1 MKRKAVIILSLILV
15 LALLLVGCGPKS
27 SPKKK
32 PTPTVTDEDKIRSQM
47 ATWAEAWETQD
58 PNNLRTTM
66 VETDFSFTCTGGL
79 ADKELTGLTIDG
91 FVMAAR
97 YYLFWGLYTSSR
109 VDINSITIDG
119 KSASLKGEWANGN
132 DLGGLIYTVEAGF
145 LKDDE
150 QWLISSLVITLSGGY
165 FEGEENE
172 EYDEERHASY
182 ISFEIGE
189 EHYIFHDQ
197 YGGND
202 REMVSYNPS
211 HTFSI
216 RAEKVSGWVTLTLD
230 FSLEGE
236 SGNPEFVSG
245 ICYNEA
251 GDRYETKAPDFI
263 KSMEA
268 DFVNGSV
275 HGTFS
280 GEMESEDKDI
290 VEITNGEFHFNHEFN
305 PPVVTIDKE
314 EEPVSGLIAISG
326 TWYDES
332 ELSHIWVS
340 IYHHSTSEGSDDQG
354 AAIIGDDHTWTFP
367 FDSNIVSDGECTIT
381 VYAVDKYWATSE
393 EAVSTMIVKN
403 ESP

>member
-32 PTPTVTDEDKIRSQM
+32 PNPAVTDEAKIRSQM
-47 ATWAEAWETQD
+47 AKWAKAWETRD
-58 PNNLRTTM
+58 PKNFSTTM
-66 VETDFSFTCTGGL
+66 VETDISLTYSGYGY
-79 ADKELTGLTIDG
+79 KELTGLTIDSFFG
-91 FVMAAR
+91 AAR
-97 YYLFWGLYTSSR
+97 YYQLWGFATSSR

-132 DLGGLIYTVEAGF
+132 DLGGLRYAVEASF

-150 QWLISSLVITLSGGY
+150 QWLISALVITLSGNY
-165 FEGEENE
+165 LEGEENE
-172 EYDEERHASY
+172 EYDKERHASY
-182 ISFEIGE
+182 ISFKVGDER
-189 EHYIFHDQ
+189 YIFHDQ

-202 REMVSYNPS
+202 QEMVSYNPS
-211 HTFSI
+211 HTFLI
-216 RAEKVSGWVTLTLD
+216 TAEKVSGVTLTLD

-236 SGNPEFVSG
+236 SGSPEFVSG
-245 ICYNEA
+245 VLSDEA
-251 GDRYETKAPDFI
+251 GDQYETETPDFI
-263 KSMEA
+263 VSMEEA
-268 DFVNGSV
+268 DFENGSV
-275 HGTFS
+275 HGRFS
-280 GEMESEDKDI
+280 GDMESEDKDI
-290 VEITNGEFHFNHEFN
+290 VKITDGEFHFNHEFN

-314 EEPVSGLIAISG
+314 EELVSGLITISG
-326 TWYDES
+326 TWDDES

-340 IYHHSTSEGSDDQG
+340 VKHHSTSEGSNDQG

-367 FDSNIVSDGECTIT
+367 FDSNRVSDGECTIT